1 MFSKARDCCC
11 KCHGHIKLHL
21 VKKIICSWF
30 PSPHFR
36 NRNIPLIVG
45 NLPFF
50 SLHVCAECRPSVIF
64 FNSVIFLPTMF
75 IHPIY
80 YWAWV
85 SAFLILIWQVSL
97 LLHGTLSIYLSYFFF
112 ALFPKLI
119 FFLCKTDHRSMW
131 SPEDFILHGTVTLL
145 SLREGRES
153 VCPHTLFSALTL
165 EWNLTAV
172 PVVNEMD
179 HWDVSKIPSLI
190 LGLKQVFFTYCF
202 PWSTNTVRGACM
214 QSSAFWNL
222 KQASTSKLE
231 NHRRTLITL
240 QKLMQVQLHKPK
252 KMQRGTSVL
261 LLKDN

>member
-97 LLHGTLSIYLSYFFF
+97 LLHGTLSIYLSYFFCTF
-112 ALFPKLI
+112 SQAY
-119 FFLCKTDHRSMW
+119 FFSCVRLTTDLCEVQR
-131 SPEDFILHGTVTLL
+131 
-145 SLREGRES
+145 
-153 VCPHTLFSALTL
+153 TLFYMEQWHSWVWEKVEKVFALTL
-165 EWNLTAV
+165 CSQLSHWNEISLLFLLWMRWIT
-172 PVVNEMD
+172 EMFLKSPALS
-179 HWDVSKIPSLI
+179 WASNRFFSPTVSLEVLI
-190 LGLKQVFFTYCF
+190 QWGVLVCRALPFEIWNRPPLQ
-202 PWSTNTVRGACM
+202 
-214 QSSAFWNL
+214 NL
-222 KQASTSKLE
+222 K
-231 NHRRTLITL
+231 ITEG
-240 QKLMQVQLHKPK
+240 H
-252 KMQRGTSVL
+252 
-261 LLKDN
+261 